1 MLTRFRLTLGET
13 YPNQSTIRQNYD
25 RSTAE
30 TEAIVGRLCGQFC
43 SLGWRPDGAFGRSA
57 GFRAATTE
65 RLVVDWHTGLAIGGY
80 DPVAFFTDGRPMA
93 GNANFEFRY
102 AGAIWRFC
110 NVGNRDAFAAQPDIY
125 MPKFGGYDPIGV
137 ARDVA
142 VAGNPNAWLISGDR
156 LYLFYDRARLQKFAG
171 DADRLSAEA
180 ERKWPD
186 VRGAL
191 SP

>member
-1 MLTRFRLTLGET
+1 MTAA
-13 YPNQSTIRQNYD
+13 RQK
-25 RSTAE
+25 RK
-30 TEAIVGRLCGQFC
+30 RLCAG
-43 SLGWRPDGAFGRSA
+43 SA
-57 GFRAATTE
+57 ALAGVLIALMAVPPASIAATTE

-80 DPVAFFTDGRPMA
+80 DPVAFFTDGRPVA
-93 GNANFEFRY
+93 GSANFELRHG
-102 AGAIWRFC
+102 GAIWRFR

-137 ARDVA
+137 TRGVA
-142 VAGNPNAWLISGDR
+142 VAGNPNVWLITGER
-156 LYLFYDRARLQKFAG
+156 LYLFYDRTRLEKFVT

-186 VRGAL
+186 IRRAL